1 MKNQIILVIKATRL
15 LPLFFL
21 IFLCAFLI
29 QFEIFNEFG
38 FSKLFYNLLEF
49 NRQSLGLFVGLLF
62 LFLLV
67 KKIIFPESY
76 IKCSVKGV
84 YVSEKEWFYAWS
96 DIKNIYSGELE
107 INHQSNGVISYR
119 PAVFIQ
125 LNELEFPGPWV
136 NGQFARIV
144 ESDTY
149 GFVYKKNHDLTEE
162 LSDFWLKYSGGKG
175 LLAESLDDN
184 RENNKRV
191 KSKFMEM
198 KEYKQT
204 NSCTLSEAREKLK

>member
-38 FSKLFYNLLEF
+38 FSKFFYNLLEF

-107 INHQSNGVISYR
+107 INHQS
-119 PAVFIQ
+119 
-125 LNELEFPGPWV
+125 
-136 NGQFARIV
+136 
-144 ESDTY
+144 
-149 GFVYKKNHDLTEE
+149 
-162 LSDFWLKYSGGKG
+162 
-175 LLAESLDDN
+175 
-184 RENNKRV
+184 
-191 KSKFMEM
+191 
-198 KEYKQT
+198 
-204 NSCTLSEAREKLK
+204 KLK